1 MSTVKS
7 CLAQKPT
14 RLISVAPTDPVQ
26 RALEL
31 MKENRVRSVLV
42 MEGERLAGILSQGD
56 CAIRVLLEGRDAR
69 ATKVSEIMTANPMT
83 VKPDDHLESCMGLM
97 ANRNFRHLPVMDGD
111 KVVVDRSLEPQHN
124 QIVIAVVDGEYT
136 IKRLYRTRACVEL
149 RAENPDYQ
157 PIVIAADS
165 QLEIWGVVVGV
176 VRRYPA

>member
-42 MEGERLAGILSQGD
+42 MEGDKLAGILSQGD

-69 ATKVSEIMTANPMT
+69 ATLVSEIMTANPMT

-111 KVVVDRSLEPQHN
+111 KVV
-124 QIVIAVVDGEYT
+124 
-136 IKRLYRTRACVEL
+136 
-149 RAENPDYQ
+149 
-157 PIVIAADS
+157 
-165 QLEIWGVVVGV
+165 GVVSIGDLVKDVIRKLGDQV
-176 VRRYPA
+176 SYLETYIKGHA

>member
-1 MSTVKS
+1 MATVKS

-14 RLISVAPTDPVQ
+14 RLISVAPADPVQ

-42 MEGERLAGILSQGD
+42 MEGDKLAGILSQGD

-69 ATKVSEIMTANPMT
+69 ATLVSEIMTANPMT

-111 KVVVDRSLEPQHN
+111 KVV
-124 QIVIAVVDGEYT
+124 
-136 IKRLYRTRACVEL
+136 
-149 RAENPDYQ
+149 
-157 PIVIAADS
+157 
-165 QLEIWGVVVGV
+165 GVVSIGDLVKDVIRKLGDQV
-176 VRRYPA
+176 SYLETYIKGHA

>member
-1 MSTVKS
+1 MATVKS

-14 RLISVAPTDPVQ
+14 RLISVAPADPVQ

-42 MEGERLAGILSQGD
+42 MEGDKLAGILSQGD

-69 ATKVSEIMTANPMT
+69 TTKVSEIMTANPMT

-111 KVVVDRSLEPQHN
+111 
-124 QIVIAVVDGEYT
+124 T
-136 IKRLYRTRACVEL
+136 
-149 RAENPDYQ
+149 
-157 PIVIAADS
+157 
-165 QLEIWGVVVGV
+165 VVGV
-176 VRRYPA
+176 VSIGDLVKDVIRKLGDQVSYLETYIKGHA

>member
-14 RLISVAPTDPVQ
+14 RLISVAPADPVQ

-42 MEGERLAGILSQGD
+42 MEGDKLAGILSQGD

-69 ATKVSEIMTANPMT
+69 TTKVAEIMTADPMT

-97 ANRNFRHLPVMDGD
+97 ANRNFRHLPVMEDG
-111 KVVVDRSLEPQHN
+111 K
-124 QIVIAVVDGEYT
+124 
-136 IKRLYRTRACVEL
+136 
-149 RAENPDYQ
+149 
-157 PIVIAADS
+157 
-165 QLEIWGVVVGV
+165 VVGV
-176 VRRYPA
+176 VSIGDLVKDVIRKLGDQVSYLETYIKGHA